1 MLTSDLL
8 VTKISKG
15 KIEPVY
21 ALLHHDNLE
30 IARSVIDA
38 FQGHVG
44 RTYDELIE
52 ELEGIEEINYRLI
65 RGLAQ
70 ILEKRCLIET
80 DSVLDP
86 IAARRMVFEE
96 SRGFITSK
104 EERKLVLDRVA
115 GKLSIEPDELEEALW
130 ADQEGNLVIKEFQ
143 TIAPEDLLRRYNL
156 SLAQTLLFR
165 ATGMEIQIEDNY
177 QPVFRKLK
185 QLGLIYSIQDG
196 KISLEGPLSLFKLT
210 EKYGSAFARLLPT
223 IMESSR
229 WSLKAG
235 ISRKTSQGKRIYD
248 FTLDHTRRSIFVI
261 EAETTTTD
269 VTFDSAIEKEFFQL
283 GFKGWIVLREPT
295 VLQAGRYAFIPDFSL
310 ERNGT
315 KIYVEIIGFWTP
327 VYLKHKIQKLN
338 QLQEKESMILLVNRN
353 LACIGSEFQADNL
366 LFYDKKIPHLEIIKI
381 LRKYEE
387 KQQAEEISKLK
398 EMEISFGS
406 DAGIINLDEVAK
418 RYSVS
423 IEALKEVVKGQNKPE
438 YSLLG
443 DQLVSSQVLETIQ
456 RELIGVTKHGD
467 ALKIFGKY
475 GIKAS
480 SQALSL
486 LGYKVKW
493 SGLDPENAEIIN
505 ITHLGD
511 HHERDYMIE

>member
-21 ALLHHDNLE
+21 ALLDQDSLE
-30 IARSVIDA
+30 IARSVIA
-38 FQGHVG
+38 VFQEHVG

-70 ILEKRCLIET
+70 ILERRCSIESDAVV
-80 DSVLDP
+80 DS
-86 IAARRMVFEE
+86 IAARKTVFEE

-104 EERKLVLDRVA
+104 DERERVLDKIAR
-115 GKLSIEPDELEEALW
+115 KLSIEPDDLEKALW

-143 TIAPEDLLRRYNL
+143 TIAPEDLLRHYNL

-177 QPVFRKLK
+177 QPVFRKIK

-210 EKYGSAFARLLPT
+210 EKYGSSFAKLLPT
-223 IMESSR
+223 IMDSSK
-229 WSLKAG
+229 WSLRAS
-235 ISRKTSQGKRIYD
+235 ISRKTFQGKRIYD
-248 FTLDHTRRSIFVI
+248 FTLDHTRRPIFGT
-261 EAETTTTD
+261 ELETAD
-269 VTFDSAIEKEFFQL
+269 IGFDSVIEKEFYLL
-283 GFKGWIVLREPT
+283 GFKDWGVKREPT
-295 VLQAGRYAFIPDFSL
+295 VLKSGQYAFIPDFSL

-315 KIYVEIIGFWTP
+315 RIYVEIIGFWTP
-327 VYLKHKIQKLN
+327 EYLKHKIQKLN
-338 QLQEKESMILLVNRN
+338 DLQEKESMILLVNRN
-353 LACIGSEFQADNL
+353 LACTGSEFQADNL

-381 LRKYEE
+381 LRRYEE
-387 KQQAEEISKLK
+387 KQQAEEIAKLK
-398 EMEISFGS
+398 GMEISFGDVS
-406 DAGIINLDEVAK
+406 VINLDEVAK
-418 RYSVS
+418 KYGVG
-423 IEALKEVVKGQNKPE
+423 IEALKEVIKGRKNPD

-443 DQLVSSQVLETIQ
+443 DQMVSNQVLETIQ
-456 RELIGVTKHGD
+456 GELIGVMKHND
-467 ALKIFGKY
+467 ALKIFERY
-475 GIKAS
+475 GIKAY
-480 SQALSL
+480 SQAISM

-493 SGLDPENAEIIN
+493 SGLDPENAEILKI
-505 ITHLGD
+505 
-511 HHERDYMIE
+511 